1 MMKFSTP
8 SPSTM
13 SKGRLKNYLAFCRQ
27 NVWSLWDFCGQLR
40 PSYFCT
46 IPIHFQLRRFRAVG
60 LAVFALSLL
69 VFPGPLSAENRM
81 KGPDSQPIRRQV
93 TPVPPVSTLK
103 WIGSG
108 AIRLYSKII
117 SPADGPRSPSY
128 PTSTA
133 YGQEAINSH
142 GFLMGILL
150 TADRLLHEAD
160 IHRGPKIIHHGIS
173 RYYDPVKYNTYW
185 WQPNKASN

>member
-1 MMKFSTP
+1 
-8 SPSTM
+8 M
-13 SKGRLKNYLAFCRQ
+13 S
-27 NVWSLWDFCGQLR
+27 SLPCF
-40 PSYFCT
+40 
-46 IPIHFQLRRFRAVG
+46 FRVVG
-60 LAVFALSLL
+60 LAVIALLIL
-69 VFPGPLSAENRM
+69 VLPGDLSAKDRM
-81 KGPDSQPIRRQV
+81 KGPDLQPVRRQV
-93 TPVPPVSTLK
+93 IPVLPVSTLK

-133 YGQEAINSH
+133 YGREAINSH

-173 RYYDPVKYNTYW
+173 RYYDPVRYNTYW
-185 WQPNKASN
+185 WYPEQTSQ

>member
-1 MMKFSTP
+1 
-8 SPSTM
+8 M
-13 SKGRLKNYLAFCRQ
+13 SSLLFC
-27 NVWSLWDFCGQLR
+27 
-40 PSYFCT
+40 
-46 IPIHFQLRRFRAVG
+46 FRSAG
-60 LAVFALSLL
+60 LALFALSLL
-69 VFPGPLSAENRM
+69 VFPESLSAEDRM
-81 KGPDSQPIRRQV
+81 KGPDSLTIRRQV
-93 TPVPPVSTLK
+93 TPAPPISTLK

-108 AIRLYSKII
+108 AIRLYSKVI

-133 YGQEAINSH
+133 YGREAINTH

-160 IHRGPKIIHHGIS
+160 IHEGPLIIHHGVS

-185 WQPNKASN
+185 WHPENSSL